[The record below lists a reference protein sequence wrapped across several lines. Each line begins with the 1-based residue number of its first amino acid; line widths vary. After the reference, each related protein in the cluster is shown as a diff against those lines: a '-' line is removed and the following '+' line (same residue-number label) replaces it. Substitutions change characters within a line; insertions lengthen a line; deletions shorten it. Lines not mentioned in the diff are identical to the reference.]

1 MYNGSSGVRMR
12 SDGAKVN
19 RGWSN
24 PLPLEKSPAGKTE
37 PSSKSSADK
46 LAAHLNSSTT
56 MGASWE
62 ILELSAANVDS
73 ERWGCELDIG
83 KLTKKQLKYEELKYE
98 ELKYEELKDGK
109 LTLRELDSR
118 ELFSSSGKFSQ
129 CGSGPEQE
137 TTKVRW
143 GGWLLMKWI
152 HDYLWPIDNILKKK
166 YF

>member
-46 LAAHLNSSTT
+46 LAAHLNSSTAV
-56 MGASWE
+56 GASWE

-83 KLTKKQLKYEELKYE
+83 ELTKKQLKYEELKHE
-98 ELKYEELKDGK
+98 ELKYEEL
-109 LTLRELDSR
+109 TLRELDSW

-143 GGWLLMKWI
+143 GGCSLMKWI
-152 HDYLWPIDNILKKK
+152 HDHLWSIDNILKKK